1 MIYFTEFGNLL
12 TRLNSTVRTQYGVE
26 SVLCLF
32 LAQGNL
38 YRIRKSRVSTQC
50 LRFLNTEESR
60 R

>member
-1 MIYFTEFGNLL
+1 MIYLTEFGNLL

-26 SVLCLF
+26 SVLRLF

-50 LRFLNTEESR
+50 LRFLDTEESR
-60 R
+60 G